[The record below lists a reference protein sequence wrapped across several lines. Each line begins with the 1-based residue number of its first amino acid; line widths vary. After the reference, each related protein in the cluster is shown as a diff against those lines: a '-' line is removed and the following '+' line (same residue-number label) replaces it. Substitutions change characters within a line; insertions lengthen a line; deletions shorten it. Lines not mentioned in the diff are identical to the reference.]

1 MVAYAALQKQDKKA
15 LHPYSL
21 RLKHFSQ
28 HVRRLWNKP
37 PCFRQYSEETAWTAP
52 QDKVAA
58 AATVWWRPSLIDW
71 KNKIF
76 CDFEKDY
83 PSLKCS
89 PKWLLMISTILMQNP
104 SENKMDASR
113 KIQGSIHDEKLMIQF
128 WTGVRKTG
136 DRSFILQQQWPQSR
150 ASFPHWICP
159 PASCFLPADPPENT
173 AGRLH

>member
-83 PSLKCS
+83 PSFEVFSEVIADDIDYSNAESKRKQNGCLPLNSGKHPWWKLNYS
-89 PKWLLMISTILMQNP
+89 ILN
-104 SENKMDASR
+104 R
-113 KIQGSIHDEKLMIQF
+113 
-128 WTGVRKTG
+128 
-136 DRSFILQQQWPQSR
+136 
-150 ASFPHWICP
+150 C
-159 PASCFLPADPPENT
+159 PENRVHIICKAPLLFIEKT
-173 AGRLH
+173 TSYACGRIEP